1 MAKFHPSKLS
11 RDEREYLF
19 VELCYVL
26 SRTSNIKEA
35 AELLR
40 DLLTEQ
46 EIEMI
51 SKRLSVADLLLDGLT
66 YGEIQRVLKVSNT
79 TIARVHEWIKVAG
92 SGLRLAKEKLKKYK
106 EKERKALRIEADF
119 SSWKK
124 MKRRYPMYFWPQ
136 LVLEE
141 IIKNANKKQKE
152 KIRNI
157 LKQSKQKTKLY
168 VQLDRILRRSV

>member
-11 RDEREYLF
+11 EKERECLF
-19 VELCYVL
+19 IELCYVL
-26 SRTSNIKEA
+26 SRTVNIKEA
-35 AELLR
+35 AELLK

-51 SKRLSVADLLLDGLT
+51 GKRLSIADLLLDGLT
-66 YGEIQRVLKVSNT
+66 YSEIQRALKVSNT
-79 TIARVHEWIKVAG
+79 TIARVHEWIKVSG
-92 SGLRLAKEKLKKYK
+92 NGLRLAKEKLKKYK
-106 EKERKALRIEADF
+106 EKERKILKATSSL
-119 SSWKK
+119 SSWEK
-124 MKRRYPMYFWPQ
+124 MKRQYPMYFWPQ

-157 LKQSKQKTKLY
+157 LRQSKQKSKLY
-168 VQLDRILRRSV
+168 MQLDKILEKNI

>member
-11 RDEREYLF
+11 KEEREGLF
-19 VELCYVL
+19 IELCYVL

-40 DLLTEQ
+40 DLLTAQ

-51 SKRLSVADLLLDGLT
+51 SKRLSVADLLLEGLT
-66 YGEIQRVLKVSNT
+66 YSEIQRILKVSNT
-79 TIARVHEWIKVAG
+79 TIARVHEWIKVAC

-106 EKERKALRIEADF
+106 ERTRKTIKSRMNL
-119 SSWKK
+119 SSWEK

-141 IIKNANKKQKE
+141 IIKSANEKQRE

-157 LKQSKQKTKLY
+157 IKQTNQKTQLY
-168 VQLDRILRRSV
+168 KQLNKILTKNI